1 MADIF
6 DQYVHPKTEVK
17 PIIYAYSDTR
27 FPGCLKVGYTDRP
40 IEVRMHEHYPTL
52 TPGQSYKVEYVESA
66 LNADGAIFMDHDVH
80 RMLEAHG
87 FHAQKSP
94 DGKKS
99 EWYKCSVDDVK
110 AAILAV
116 KTSSL
121 NLENRTQN
129 FRMRPEQA
137 RAVRMTKAYFE
148 SETKRNPNHTAKFLW
163 NAKMRF
169 GKTFTSYELAK
180 AMDMKRVLILTF
192 KPAVEESWET
202 DLFSHMDFEGWQ
214 FYSREVSQ
222 ETGIRPQDLDQSKPI
237 VCFGSFKTSSARMPL
252 VASRPRTNGCIRRTG
267 IWSSSMSTT
276 LAHGVRTLS
285 TCLRKRT
292 RTATTI
298 WISISTKK
306 MRPIMLSTRTSC
318 RSRQSTISSC
328 RYAFPGSEHRRV
340 HGGSDLLMD
349 IFR

>member
-169 GKTFTSYELAK
+169 G
-180 AMDMKRVLILTF
+180 
-192 KPAVEESWET
+192 
-202 DLFSHMDFEGWQ
+202 
-214 FYSREVSQ
+214 
-222 ETGIRPQDLDQSKPI
+222 
-237 VCFGSFKTSSARMPL
+237 
-252 VASRPRTNGCIRRTG
+252 
-267 IWSSSMSTT
+267 
-276 LAHGVRTLS
+276 
-285 TCLRKRT
+285 
-292 RTATTI
+292 
-298 WISISTKK
+298 
-306 MRPIMLSTRTSC
+306 
-318 RSRQSTISSC
+318 
-328 RYAFPGSEHRRV
+328 
-340 HGGSDLLMD
+340 
-349 IFR
+349 